1 MITFYRNKLFVSFL
15 NTKINEKCHNLFTKS
30 CIVFVKKQT
39 NHLVFFKGVIETFR
53 LYDAPHS
60 ILFQHVVSQMITH
73 TAFKGKDH
81 KVGLKNTTSET
92 RSQFL

>member
-1 MITFYRNKLFVSFL
+1 MSGLIYKILHCFCKKANKS
-15 NTKINEKCHNLFTKS
+15 S
-30 CIVFVKKQT
+30 C
-39 NHLVFFKGVIETFR
+39 LFKGVIETFR

-60 ILFQHVVSQMITH
+60 ILFQHAVSQMIPH

-81 KVGLKNTTSET
+81 KGGLKNTTSET

>member
-30 CIVFVKKQT
+30 CIVFVKKA
-39 NHLVFFKGVIETFR
+39 NKSFCFCKEDIETF
-53 LYDAPHS
+53 LCYDAMHS
-60 ILFQHVVSQMITH
+60 VLFQHAESQMITH
-73 TAFKGKDH
+73 AASKGKDH
-81 KVGLKNTTSET
+81 KGGLKNTTSEM